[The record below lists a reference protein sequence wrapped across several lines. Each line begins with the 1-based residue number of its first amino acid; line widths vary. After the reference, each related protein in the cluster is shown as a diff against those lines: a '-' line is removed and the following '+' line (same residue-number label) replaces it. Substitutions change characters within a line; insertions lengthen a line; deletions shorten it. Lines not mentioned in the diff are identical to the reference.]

1 MRLAHDKRSSD
12 KNRIETIEAGKRK
25 CWHNYYNVELNDKQS
40 TAHRQTDSSI
50 IMMALEYK
58 HWIKLKIAAYSRQME
73 NLFHEFFTIDYI
85 KCMPTSVFNAT
96 LLCLCMD
103 SGMDSGA

>member
-40 TAHRQTDSSI
+40 TAHRQT
-50 IMMALEYK
+50 A
-58 HWIKLKIAAYSRQME
+58 Q
-73 NLFHEFFTIDYI
+73 
-85 KCMPTSVFNAT
+85 
-96 LLCLCMD
+96 
-103 SGMDSGA
+103 